1 MDTLPAAGLLL
12 GTTFFALFA
21 FLGAAN
27 MPVPFDRDSLFVHVN
42 ILNQQDRDIDDA
54 SLTGYIYANS
64 GVSRPIRMDIDS
76 RTTSS
81 GLLQFV
87 IPAASRQQPGYEP
100 VRVVLRN
107 DDVMA
112 VRHVWVWVG

>member
-1 MDTLPAAGLLL
+1 MNTLPAAGLLL
-12 GTTFFALFA
+12 GIALFA
-21 FLGAAN
+21 FFGATN

-64 GVSRPIRMDIDS
+64 GASRPIGMDIDA
-76 RTTSS
+76 RTTSP

-87 IPAASRQQPGYEP
+87 IPAAPQQQPGYEP

-112 VRHVWVWVG
+112 VKHVWVWMG